1 MSGINRQDVV
11 HVAKLANL
19 SLENEEIDKFHSQ
32 LSDIVGYISELD
44 EIDTSEVE
52 PTSQC
57 TGLEN
62 ITRSDE
68 IQPENVLQMEDA
80 LSGTENTHNGYFRVK
95 AILRERKDK

>member
-68 IQPENVLQMEDA
+68 IQPENVLKMEDV